1 MTPQPVTFLAIGSRG
16 DVEPMAVLAGVL
28 VAQGRPATVIAVDD
42 YAALVRS
49 HGAAFRGIGPA
60 MDEVARLG
68 GSWLGRLAYR
78 TPLAQPVLLGRWL
91 AGLAAPLASALD
103 EVAAGSLVVTGV
115 ASRDAA
121 LALVEDRGC
130 RMATVLHTAI
140 LPTLSPAS
148 QLEGYRLRG
157 PRWARRR
164 FVDWYWH
171 TVQGLSRNTGR
182 VFRRRAGLRR
192 YRASGL
198 AAAADRFPIWLAADP
213 VLIPPASD
221 WPATCVQTGAIRPA
235 PAEWAPSERLRSF
248 LEAGEPP
255 VYVGLGS
262 FNDAGGVRWLAL
274 LGKAARLAGRRIV
287 APVVPGGPRGVVDEW
302 LCTVGAVPHDALL
315 PLLAG
320 SVHHGGAGTTAAA
333 LRAGVPS
340 VCVPAAFDQPYHGR
354 RLAALGVGPTPVP
367 LHRITPERLA
377 ELLTAVAGDSYRARA
392 SEVARIARGV
402 DGTAATLAELDRL
415 LTAG

>member
-16 DVEPMAVLAGVL
+16 DVEPMAVLAGAL
-28 VAQGRPATVIAVDD
+28 AAQGRPTTVIAVDD

-60 MDEVARLG
+60 MDEVARVG

-91 AGLAAPLASALD
+91 GGLAAPLASALD
-103 EVAAGSLVVTGV
+103 EVPAGSLVVTGV

-121 LALVEDRGC
+121 LALVEGRGC

-148 QLEGYRLRG
+148 QLEGDRLRG

-182 VFRRRAGLRR
+182 VFRQRAGLRR
-192 YRASGL
+192 HSASGL
-198 AAAADRFPIWLAADP
+198 AAAADGFPIWLAADP
-213 VLIPPASD
+213 LLIPPASD
-221 WPATCVQTGAIRPA
+221 WPETCVQTGAIRSA
-235 PAEWAPSERLRSF
+235 PAEWTPSEPLQSF
-248 LEAGEPP
+248 LDAGERP

-262 FNDAGGVRWLAL
+262 FNDAGGMRWLEL
-274 LGKAARLAGRRIV
+274 LGKAARLAGCRIV
-287 APVVPGGPRGVVDEW
+287 APTVPGGPHGVVDEW
-302 LCTVGAVPHDALL
+302 LCTVGDVPHDALL

-320 SVHHGGAGTTAAA
+320 SVHHGGAGTAAA
-333 LRAGVPS
+333 GLRAGVPS
-340 VCVPAAFDQPYHGR
+340 GCVPALFDQHYHGR
-354 RLAALGVGPTPVP
+354 RLATLGVGPQPIP
-367 LHRITPERLA
+367 LHRLTAPRLA
-377 ELLTAVAGDSYRARA
+377 GLVAAVSGDDHRPRAV
-392 SEVARIARGV
+392 EVGRIAREV
-402 DGTAATLAELDRL
+402 DGTAAILVELDRL
-415 LTAG
+415 LAG